1 MASSFTKICGGNV
14 PPSRFVKVQSD
25 NTVIICAASTD
36 NIWGISQPS
45 TRRAPLSGWDD
56 GYAGISGEPI
66 NIYGP
71 GDDAAPLELG
81 GTVTVGDAI
90 TSDGT
95 GKGVA
100 GTSNLNKI
108 GAIAQRSGQSGDIIP
123 VKPMRYDVSS

>member
-1 MASSFTKICGGNV
+1 MASSFSKICGGNV

-25 NTVIICAASTD
+25 NTVIVCAAASD

-66 NIYGP
+66 AIYGV

-81 GTVTVGDAI
+81 GTVVFGEQI

-100 GTSNLNKI
+100 ATVDGSAV
-108 GAIAQRSGQSGDIIP
+108 GAIAQRSGVSGDIIP
-123 VKPMRYDVSS
+123 VKPVRYDIAS